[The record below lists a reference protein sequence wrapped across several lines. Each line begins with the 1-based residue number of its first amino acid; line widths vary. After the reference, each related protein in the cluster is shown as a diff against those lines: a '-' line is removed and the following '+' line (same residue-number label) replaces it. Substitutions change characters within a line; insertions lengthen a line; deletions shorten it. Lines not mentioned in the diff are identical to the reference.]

1 MYDDLLGPRKKPEEE
16 ISLKK
21 KYKLNDPPPTSPPP
35 TTNDPWAGA
44 GEDLKNEE
52 EEIDLPEFDLEF
64 DEEELEKEL
73 EKALEGFAD
82 DDDCECEPDVCDG
95 CDGCD
100 QDSQLDPSEDIG

>member
-21 KYKLNDPPPTSPPP
+21 KYKLNDPPPTSPP
-35 TTNDPWAGA
+35 NDPWAGA

-64 DEEELEKEL
+64 DEEEELEKEL